1 MPGWIKDLLGQGIS
15 SLVAAAIPSATNPK
29 IFQLPFIN
37 PQVPADL
44 WLVTAV
50 LTFVA
55 SFLTYGL
62 AKPPSGAPAGTP
74 PSPASRVSVF
84 LAAGGFIFALLALI
98 TLLFITQRLATIDP
112 GWESFLIRAAY
123 LLFFVG
129 MGPPL
134 GWGLG
139 RAIG

>member
-1 MPGWIKDLLGQGIS
+1 MLDLVKQVIS
-15 SLVAAAIPSATNPK
+15 SLLSAALPTATNPK
-29 IFQLPFIN
+29 LFQLPFVN

-44 WLVTAV
+44 WLITAV

-62 AKPPSGAPAGTP
+62 VKPQTLAPVGTP
-74 PSPASRVSVF
+74 APPASTVSVVF
-84 LAAGGFIFALLALI
+84 ATIGFIVAVLALI
-98 TLLFITQRLATIDP
+98 SLIVITQRLGHLDA
-112 GWESFLIRAAY
+112 GLESVLNRIAY
-123 LLFFVG
+123 VALFVG

-139 RAIG
+139 RALG